1 MRKEESAPQ
10 EAAPVPDRRKKTAVV
25 EKAKEP
31 APQVVAPVPE
41 SRKTS
46 ALLERAKQTSAPK
59 TTTPESGGKAV
70 SRVAPPKATTTP
82 ESGGKAV
89 SRVPESGGQK
99 AESALKAE
107 KNSLRCGTE
116 SASRGT
122 DEKNEPKNFYLTW
135 R

>member
-70 SRVAPPKATTTP
+70 SGVAPPKATT
-82 ESGGKAV
+82 
-89 SRVPESGGQK
+89 PESGGQK

-107 KNSLRCGTE
+107 KVPCGAALKARVE
-116 SASRGT
+116 
-122 DEKNEPKNFYLTW
+122 ELTKK
-135 R
+135 RAEDIFT